1 MIRYLARLTQPDLA
15 CLQVPATPDGFCVL
29 GQDGKAAEAAGG
41 RPTLNVNPTVDAKPK
56 DLNPSPLE
64 ELELTPERS
73 AADLPET
80 KIPLRERLGQ
90 LVEVTGSQRLQ
101 EHEPS
106 PVVTF
111 YRR

>member
-15 CLQVPATPDGFCVL
+15 RLQVPATPDGLCVL
-29 GQDGKAAEAAGG
+29 GQDGKAAETAGG
-41 RPTLNVNPTVDAKPK
+41 RPTLNVNPTVDAEQKN
-56 DLNPSPLE
+56 LNPSQLE

-80 KIPLRERLGQ
+80 KIPPWERISQ

-101 EHEPS
+101 EHKPS

-111 YRR
+111 HRR